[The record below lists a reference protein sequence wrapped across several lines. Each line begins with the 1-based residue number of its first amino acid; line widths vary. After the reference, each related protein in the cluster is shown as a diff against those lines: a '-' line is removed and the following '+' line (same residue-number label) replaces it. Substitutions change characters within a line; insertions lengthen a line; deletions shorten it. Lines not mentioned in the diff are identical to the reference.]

1 MRLVDADALLEQY
14 NLKDATKYG
23 NKDAEQQ
30 AHSYGTMMLY
40 EIADMI
46 EDAPTVYDVDK
57 VVAELEMKIDNAEFD
72 EMLSR
77 DEKDAYMDA
86 YRRAIEIVKGGGVNY
101 ETKKT
106 NADRIRNMSDEEL
119 AEFIEQISTDSME
132 TISFGTK
139 EYKEIWERKET
150 ALEWLQS
157 EVEED
162 YQLDGLK
169 EKTEE
174 DREV

>member
-1 MRLVDADALLEQY
+1 MRLIDADALLEQY

-30 AHSYGTMMLY
+30 AHSYSTMMLY

-46 EDAPTVYDVDK
+46 EDAPTAYNVDK

-72 EMLSR
+72 EMLSK

-86 YRRAIEIVKGGGVNY
+86 YRRAIEIVKGGVNY
-101 ETKKT
+101 KTKQT

-157 EVEED
+157 EAEED

-169 EKTEE
+169 EEIEE
-174 DREV
+174 DREL

>member
-1 MRLVDADALLEQY
+1 MRLIDADLLLEQY

-30 AHSYGTMMLY
+30 AHSYSTMMLY

-46 EDAPTVYDVDK
+46 EDAPTAYDPDK

-86 YRRAIEIVKGGGVNY
+86 YRRAIEIVKGGGV
-101 ETKKT
+101 
-106 NADRIRNMSDEEL
+106 DE
-119 AEFIEQISTDSME
+119 
-132 TISFGTK
+132 
-139 EYKEIWERKET
+139 
-150 ALEWLQS
+150 
-157 EVEED
+157 
-162 YQLDGLK
+162 
-169 EKTEE
+169 
-174 DREV
+174 